1 MRGFERRTKFISLLF
16 FIMSLIVIFFVGG
29 AFFYDGKLLS
39 AVLAIFLG
47 VFFNKLSLTM
57 TILKDYNNE
66 YIVLNSVRG
75 KINIYYE
82 DIKSISFSEYGDLS
96 GLADVHINCTRFMKY
111 YIVTCDVDEVYKIFI
126 EGKNGISRSSAFFE
140 NKYIFNAK

>member
-16 FIMSLIVIFFVGG
+16 FIMSLIVICVVGW

-47 VFFNKLSLTM
+47 IFFNRLSLTM
-57 TILKDYNNE
+57 TILKEYNDE
-66 YIVLNSVRG
+66 YIVLSSVLG
-75 KINIYYE
+75 KINVYYK

-96 GLADVHINCTRFMKY
+96 GLADIHISCSRFMKY
-111 YIVTCDVDEVYKIFI
+111 YIATCDVDEVYKIFI
-126 EGKNGISRSSAFFE
+126 EGKNVISRNSAFFE
-140 NKYIFNAK
+140 NKYVFNAK